1 MKSMRISAMHWA
13 MVVAMLLVSPMSGM
27 VGAAELLVDRCDSPE
42 GWGLNLGSEYPG
54 TQGSFAMEEMDGRP
68 VLRADLSFDTKDHY
82 GGLSRGVRISEGE
95 ALLFEARVSAR
106 IFLRVRVID
115 GRGRWHQTGMWAE
128 PGKWQRERV
137 ELKAERFWDKT
148 PIIFPLQSVLI
159 GCHNLQGGRRE
170 VTLWL
175 REVAVE
181 VASPRQTWEIGLS
194 TNQSGNINFLQEPTI
209 RLIVPLTNRVRE
221 QRQAR
226 VRLAVR
232 DLSRRMV
239 AVHRREADFSAWGS
253 ENIEWEIP
261 NPGSGFYRVDLT
273 VQSDGRREQFHGA
286 FGVVPRPRRFLQRD
300 PESFF
305 GMHSLASG
313 EAAARIGVHWV
324 RSWVMWRFYEYEP
337 GVYPSFDFS
346 SYLQSGIDVLLSLD
360 TMGFH
365 TIKTPAW
372 FTDFLDEE
380 GLPNDQGL
388 ETYARF
394 VRHVVR
400 ESADTVEAYEIENEP
415 DCGCYMN
422 RELSLDKGAEFYA
435 RIVEKLAPI
444 IREEASGAPIVGL
457 DVCPTDY
464 GGFPFS
470 RAVMAKVGHHFD
482 IFGGHPYASSWDFG
496 PGKQPQMPEANREA
510 EKHAAA
516 AAMLD
521 EFGGDQQLWV
531 TEKGWVITD
540 DSSML
545 SDPALAFAD
554 CLARSLI
561 IARSN
566 PRVKKYFWF
575 MMTDES
581 AADGPGE
588 RFTLWR
594 FGFPLP
600 GAIAYANVAHRLEH
614 AKPVESFALGPSVQ
628 VHLFSRPETGH
639 AVAAVWAVSN
649 EFGLEADLPAC
660 EVFDLYGRQISAD
673 QITITSTPVFIESAH
688 GNLDK
693 LRAALHDAH
702 LSTDQSAALR
712 HAYLTNI
719 STVRL
724 AMENYTTKP
733 LPVEVS
739 IGTTHQAL
747 TLPATAELIE
757 ADIDLANPANQSE
770 GDTLAVAV
778 TPEGGA
784 AQSAQI
790 RTELRAISRAE
801 GLQIDGQS
809 EDWQGIPRIVL
820 NERQDLLPAAARAQ
834 WEGAGDLSVKAALA
848 WDSQYLYLL
857 VMVDDS
863 DHHTP
868 GTDAGGFWNSDSI
881 QVAID
886 VMNDAAPGDG
896 FSKGDFEYGMV
907 VADQAL
913 GFETMPTMGEGS
925 FKYAG
930 QRQANQTIY
939 EMAFPWKQL
948 GRHPVAGD
956 VFSLN
961 LVVYDND
968 EADGGHMQLSRGI
981 REGKDPSAY
990 PDFYLGE

>member
-1 MKSMRISAMHWA
+1 
-13 MVVAMLLVSPMSGM
+13 
-27 VGAAELLVDRCDSPE
+27 
-42 GWGLNLGSEYPG
+42 
-54 TQGSFAMEEMDGRP
+54 
-68 VLRADLSFDTKDHY
+68 
-82 GGLSRGVRISEGE
+82 
-95 ALLFEARVSAR
+95 
-106 IFLRVRVID
+106 
-115 GRGRWHQTGMWAE
+115 
-128 PGKWQRERV
+128 
-137 ELKAERFWDKT
+137 
-148 PIIFPLQSVLI
+148 
-159 GCHNLQGGRRE
+159 
-170 VTLWL
+170 
-175 REVAVE
+175 
-181 VASPRQTWEIGLS
+181 
-194 TNQSGNINFLQEPTI
+194 
-209 RLIVPLTNRVRE
+209 
-221 QRQAR
+221 
-226 VRLAVR
+226 
-232 DLSRRMV
+232 
-239 AVHRREADFSAWGS
+239 
-253 ENIEWEIP
+253 
-261 NPGSGFYRVDLT
+261 
-273 VQSDGRREQFHGA
+273 
-286 FGVVPRPRRFLQRD
+286 
-300 PESFF
+300 
-305 GMHSLASG
+305 
-313 EAAARIGVHWV
+313 
-324 RSWVMWRFYEYEP
+324 MWRFYEYEP

-346 SYLQSGIDVLLSLD
+346 SYLQNGIDVLLSLD

-380 GLPNDQGL
+380 GLPNEQGL

-400 ESADTVEAYEIENEP
+400 ETADTVKAYEIENEP

-422 RELSLDKGAEFYA
+422 RELSVEEGAEFYA

-444 IREEASGAPIVGL
+444 IREEAPGARIVGL

-464 GGFPFS
+464 RGFPFS

-482 IFGGHPYASSWDFG
+482 IFGGHPYANPWDFG
-496 PGKQPQMPEANREA
+496 PGKHPLMPEANQEA

-581 AADGPGE
+581 AADGPGK

-614 AKPVESFALGPSVQ
+614 VQPVESFTLGPSVQ
-628 VHLFSRPETGH
+628 MHLFSRPETGH
-639 AVAAVWAVSN
+639 AVAAVWTVSN
-649 EFGLEADLPAC
+649 EFGLDADLPAC
-660 EVFDLYGRQISAD
+660 EVFDLYGRQIAAD
-673 QITITSTPVFIESAH
+673 QITITSTPVFIESTL

-702 LSTDQSAALR
+702 LSTDQPVVLR

-719 STVRL
+719 SIVRL
-724 AMENYTTKP
+724 VMENHTTKP

-739 IGTTHQAL
+739 VDTTHQAL
-747 TLPATAELIE
+747 TLPATAELIK
-757 ADIDLANPANQSE
+757 ADIDLASPAIQSRADNLILTITAE
-770 GDTLAVAV
+770 DAE
-778 TPEGGA
+778 P
-784 AQSAQI
+784 QSAQI
-790 RTELRAISRAE
+790 PTELRAIPRAE

-820 NERQDLLPAAARAQ
+820 DERRDLLPAAARAQ

-848 WDSQYLYLL
+848 WDAQYLYLL
-857 VMVDDS
+857 VMVGDS
-863 DHHTP
+863 DHRTP

-886 VMNDAAPGDG
+886 VMNDARAGEG
-896 FSKGDFEYGMV
+896 FSNGDFEYGMV

-913 GFETMPTMGEGS
+913 GFETFPTMGEGS
-925 FKYAG
+925 FNCAG

-939 EMAFPWKQL
+939 EMAFPWEQL
-948 GRHPVAGD
+948 GRDPVPGD

-961 LVVYDND
+961 FVVYDND
-968 EADGGHMQLSRGI
+968 EASGGYMQLSGGI
-981 REGKDPSAY
+981 REGKAPSAY